1 MNEPAD
7 IKIVIF
13 SWNMNDKEII
23 CQLAEADMGDITD
36 CNSSLALQ
44 SQRVKI
50 VQATLWEVGRPE

>member
-7 IKIVIF
+7 IEVVIL

-36 CNSSLALQ
+36 CNPSLAL
-44 SQRVKI
+44 
-50 VQATLWEVGRPE
+50 